1 MSGGFGGYKPELRGL
16 KNLGNTCFMNA
27 VLQMLASSST
37 IVGVIMNSKPA
48 FDIGLKEVVVKITF
62 SDVPKVFAPLTFKEN
77 IFADDSTWV
86 TKYRA
91 KGGKQQ
97 CAHEFLSWLL
107 ETIPE
112 LKEYFTFSLMQY
124 DKPWTLQ
131 TTLPV
136 SLTGDS
142 DMDLQSLIH
151 DQYPRMITNVKVLTI
166 FVVRY
171 ADDGKKID
179 TQISVSPELTL
190 CNRKGNVVVRL
201 NLRAVVLHT
210 GEVWSSGHYTTCSK
224 NGDTWLLCDDSRIT
238 ELETADA
245 LTKAGEGLLFMF
257 ELQEPVEVGV
267 RLSEKQPPIEIID
280 DEDVCEVDPVPV
292 KKPDPVPVKKPD
304 PVPVK
309 KPDPVPVKKPDPGPV
324 ANTEQQSAGTDKKRT
339 FAGAFVDGVTR
350 AAVGYVAGCAL
361 AVLREAPAKKPK
373 PEQDNSNEEHPL
385 APSFD

>member
-257 ELQEPVEVGV
+257 ELQEPVEEVGV

-304 PVPVK
+304 P
-309 KPDPVPVKKPDPGPV
+309 GPV

-339 FAGAFVDGVTR
+339 FAGAFFDGVTR
-350 AAVGYVAGCAL
+350 AAAGYVAGCAL
-361 AVLREAPAKKPK
+361 AVLCEAPAKKSK
-373 PEQDNSNEEHPL
+373 PEQDNSDEKDPL